1 MKKLAFLAVALLA
14 SAAIAQDKKA
24 PPAPSA
30 PPAPAAAQS
39 KGVAGGEVTTV
50 TSTVEAIDQKTRV
63 VTLKGQDGKMVTFV
77 AGPEVKNLA
86 QVQKGDI
93 VTMAYIEAVAAKL
106 VKTENKTRSRVV
118 TPFEKRAEAG
128 QKPAGVVG
136 VDVKVVASVEAVD
149 AKAGK
154 VTLRGP
160 EHTATLKVD
169 PALLKNVKVGDMV
182 EAEFVE
188 ALAVKVE
195 KAPAAPAKPAAPAAP
210 AAPAKK

>member
-1 MKKLAFLAVALLA
+1 MKKIALLA
-14 SAAIAQDKKA
+14 AALFATAAIAQDKKA
-24 PPAPSA
+24 PA
-30 PPAPAAAQS
+30 PAPAPAKAES

-50 TSTVEAIDQKTRV
+50 TATVEAIDQKTRE
-63 VTLKGQDGKMVTFV
+63 VTLKGQDGKLVSFV

-86 QVQKGDI
+86 QVQKGDV
-93 VTMAYIEAVAAKL
+93 VTIGHIAAVAAKL
-106 VKTENKTRSRVV
+106 QKTENKTRSRVV

-160 EHTATLKVD
+160 EHTVALKVD

-188 ALAVKVE
+188 AIAVKVE
-195 KAPAAPAKPAAPAAP
+195 KAPAKAP

>member
-1 MKKLAFLAVALLA
+1 MKTLALIAVALLA
-14 SAAIAQDKKA
+14 TGAIAQDKKA
-24 PPAPSA
+24 P
-30 PPAPAAAQS
+30 AAAPS

-63 VTLKGQDGKMVTFV
+63 VTLKGKDGKLVSFV
-77 AGPEVKNLA
+77 AGPDVKNLA
-86 QVQKGDI
+86 QVQKGDV

-118 TPFEKRAEAG
+118 TPFEKRADAG

-136 VDVKVVASVEAVD
+136 MDVKVVASVEAVD
-149 AKAGK
+149 AKTGK

-160 EHTATLKVD
+160 EHTVTIKVD

-195 KAPAAPAKPAAPAAP
+195 KAPAAAPAKPAAPAAP

>member
-1 MKKLAFLAVALLA
+1 MKKLALLAAALLA
-14 SAAIAQDKKA
+14 TTAIAQDKKA
-24 PPAPSA
+24 PA
-30 PPAPAAAQS
+30 PAPAPAKAEAP
-39 KGVAGGEVTTV
+39 KGVAAGEVTTV
-50 TSTVEAIDQKTRV
+50 TATVEAIDQKTRE
-63 VTLKGQDGKMVTFV
+63 VTLKGKDGKLVTFV

-86 QVQKGDI
+86 QVSKGDV

-106 VKTENKTRSRVV
+106 QKTDNKTRSRVV

-128 QKPAGVVG
+128 QMPAGVVG
-136 VDVKVVASVEAVD
+136 VNVKVVASVEALD

-154 VTLRGP
+154 VTLRGV
-160 EHTATLKVD
+160 EHTVALKVD

-195 KAPAAPAKPAAPAAP
+195 KAPAAPAAAPAKP

>member
-1 MKKLAFLAVALLA
+1 MKKIALLA
-14 SAAIAQDKKA
+14 AALLATAAIAQDKKA
-24 PPAPSA
+24 PA
-30 PPAPAAAQS
+30 PAPAPAKAES

-50 TSTVEAIDQKTRV
+50 TATVEAIDQKTRE
-63 VTLKGQDGKMVTFV
+63 VTLKGEDGKLVSFV

-86 QVQKGDI
+86 QVQKGDV
-93 VTMAYIEAVAAKL
+93 VTIGHIAAVAAKL
-106 VKTENKTRSRVV
+106 QKTSDKTRSRIV

-160 EHTATLKVD
+160 QHTVTLKVD
-169 PALLKNVKVGDMV
+169 PALLKNVKTGDMV
-182 EAEFVE
+182 QAEFVE
-188 ALAVKVE
+188 AIAITVE
-195 KAPAAPAKPAAPAAP
+195 KAPAAPAKAP